1 MERWPIR
8 LHPQAKVEIKA
19 AVRWYRDIN
28 QSLSGEFSDSL
39 DVAIGRIARSPR
51 QWPVYVDEFRHVR
64 LNRGHPAV
72 LPRLPELC
80 SNHPHPFATS
90 FPSSGL
96 GTPFLEALLRW
107 ARVDVHSL
115 QNLSA

>member
-51 QWPVYVDEFRHVR
+51 QWPVYVDEFRHVLLDR
-64 LNRGHPAV
+64 FPYIVVFRVKAAEVQIIAV
-72 LPRLPELC
+72 AHTKRRPGYWR
-80 SNHPHPFATS
+80 SRT
-90 FPSSGL
+90 
-96 GTPFLEALLRW
+96 
-107 ARVDVHSL
+107 
-115 QNLSA
+115 